1 MADFY
6 YKSNISDISVIKFD
20 KLYSN
25 KCYITNDLCVFYN
38 DHTIIQVKQG
48 NDSVTLL
55 GYAYASGQTTEQYL
69 SDLLLN
75 FTEKQIAEIKK
86 QLLGQYTIIIQ
97 KGKILYFF
105 SDFLQTRNIYYSEN
119 EISVCSS
126 FGVLHAHQKTEI
138 NMYKAFEFLAMRHC
152 LYPVCLGNTTLNNQ
166 IKRLRAYE
174 YLKIHTDSNTLQV
187 AELLFFIDNSKIESK
202 HEISELTLIT
212 LQHAIYHPDLKNKT
226 VSTTI
231 TGGFDSRLVTTLT
244 LKYYQDT
251 NLRISTQKDIYSL
264 DRAIAQKVAT
274 VLSLPL
280 KIYETDPQKQAKDFY
295 SLTDGLAPRENLTM
309 IQLFQSRD
317 RGTLEFGGAFGTE
330 LYTSPAGNDQEEI
343 INNYLNNIKTHLKAD
358 ESYYN
363 LFRQALQ
370 DEFNNLRT
378 HYKLK
383 QQDTRDIIRM
393 FNLLITGFFSSS
405 FISAYNIHGQSFE
418 VFGTFP
424 VIEAGLKIPYAYLG
438 SKWTLGRFYF
448 IPKIL
453 MEKLDKRIC
462 KIETTHFCP
471 MRPLSIYSFIP
482 YLTGRIK
489 SRNYYKKLGNK
500 VETLQ
505 TLQTPYFQ
513 YVSNNWFEGFQNTY
527 FPLIK

>member
-25 KCYITNDLCVFYN
+25 KCHITNELCVFYN

-55 GYAYASGQTTEQYL
+55 GYAYVSGQTTEQYL

-75 FTEKQIAEIKK
+75 FTEKQIAETKK

-105 SDFLQTRNIYYSEN
+105 SDFLQTRNIYYSEK
-119 EISVCSS
+119 EVSVCSS
-126 FGVLHAHQKTEI
+126 FGVLHAHQKTEV

-174 YLKIHTDSNTLQV
+174 YLKLHTDSNTLQV

-231 TGGFDSRLVTTLT
+231 TGGFDSRLVTTLI

-251 NLRISTQKDIYSL
+251 I
-264 DRAIAQKVAT
+264 
-274 VLSLPL
+274 
-280 KIYETDPQKQAKDFY
+280 
-295 SLTDGLAPRENLTM
+295 
-309 IQLFQSRD
+309 
-317 RGTLEFGGAFGTE
+317 
-330 LYTSPAGNDQEEI
+330 
-343 INNYLNNIKTHLKAD
+343 
-358 ESYYN
+358 
-363 LFRQALQ
+363 
-370 DEFNNLRT
+370 
-378 HYKLK
+378 
-383 QQDTRDIIRM
+383 
-393 FNLLITGFFSSS
+393 
-405 FISAYNIHGQSFE
+405 
-418 VFGTFP
+418 
-424 VIEAGLKIPYAYLG
+424 
-438 SKWTLGRFYF
+438 
-448 IPKIL
+448 
-453 MEKLDKRIC
+453 
-462 KIETTHFCP
+462 
-471 MRPLSIYSFIP
+471 
-482 YLTGRIK
+482 
-489 SRNYYKKLGNK
+489 
-500 VETLQ
+500 
-505 TLQTPYFQ
+505 
-513 YVSNNWFEGFQNTY
+513 
-527 FPLIK
+527 